1 MRRAK
6 EVEKHGHP
14 GQVVGYYTVERHKGS
29 HGAGGTDE
37 VYVDGLRGL
46 LADAQTPRAHAAS
59 HGWGGAD
66 TCVAGRYWDP
76 LAAPKAAGALDDEFQ
91 GDALGAHW
99 TAVGG
104 TALTAA
110 MEVGLLRM
118 TSTAATFPGIGRSL
132 PAGQTKYTISAAGGV
147 SWILGSALPSWGI
160 SLWEDVAAG
169 GRLVTAGVVA
179 TASGWSARIADHVSW
194 QTIDASPTVVAASS
208 YVIPQYVRLRR
219 AVDTLYLD
227 ISGDGA
233 NWMRSASRPLAFTPT
248 AAGLF
253 VSSGAWSTVTASYR
267 FFRYM
272 GSNVGTTALL
282 DGRRVGY

>member
-1 MRRAK
+1 MIS
-6 EVEKHGHP
+6 V
-14 GQVVGYYTVERHKGS
+14 
-29 HGAGGTDE
+29 AG
-37 VYVDGLRGL
+37 LHGL
-46 LADAQTPRAHAAS
+46 LADQQTSLPHAAS

-76 LAAPKAAGALDDEFQ
+76 LAAPEAAGALDDEFQ

-104 TALTAA
+104 TALAVA
-110 MEVGLLRM
+110 MEAGLLRM
-118 TSTAATFPGIGRSL
+118 TSQAATFPGIGRTL
-132 PAGQTKYTISAAGGV
+132 PTGQTEYTISAGGGV
-147 SWILGSALPSWGI
+147 SWTLGNALPAWGI
-160 SLWEDVAAG
+160 TLWEDVAAG

-179 TASGWSARIADHVSW
+179 TSAGWSARIADHATW
-194 QTIDASPTVVAASS
+194 QTIDASPTVVAASP

-219 AVDTLYLD
+219 AGDTLYLD
-227 ISGDGA
+227 VSGDGV
-233 NWMRSASRPLAFTPT
+233 NWVCAGTRPLAFAPT

-253 VSSGAWSTVTASYR
+253 VSSGAGSTVTASYR